1 MQLVDPSSSKDS
13 LSFSIWDFG
22 GQAVFYTLHHLFLTE
37 YGCYVLVFD
46 LTKLLREESRKDT
59 IEYLRFWLFS
69 KKLHAPNASV
79 FIVGTRCNE
88 CRSFEEEMKIVNKI
102 LKNKVLKTEEFNV
115 EWNHVHKRL
124 CFFPVDNEDS
134 TNIDGL
140 RQRIEVVV
148 RGSDYIEE
156 EVPLSFL
163 RVLELCLETKQN
175 FLHLG

>member
-88 CRSFEEEMKIVNKI
+88 VENENDFLKVNKI
-102 LKNKVLKTEEFNV
+102 LKKKALKTNDFKVMWNEV
-115 EWNHVHKRL
+115 EKCCICPSR
-124 CFFPVDNEDS
+124 
-134 TNIDGL
+134 
-140 RQRIEVVV
+140 
-148 RGSDYIEE
+148 
-156 EVPLSFL
+156 
-163 RVLELCLETKQN
+163 
-175 FLHLG
+175 